1 MRWALVN
8 IETNIVE
15 YITIW
20 DGVGD
25 QYQNRGWIPV
35 QLNEN
40 EHNTSSG
47 WIYDP
52 NSDPRFTAPDILET
66 P

>member
-1 MRWALVN
+1 MRWALVSM
-8 IETNIVE
+8 ETNIVE
-15 YITIW
+15 NVIIW
-20 DGVGD
+20 DGTGD
-25 QYQNRGWIPV
+25 LYQNRSWITV

-40 EHNTSSG
+40 ELTTSTG

-52 NSDPRFTAPDILET
+52 NTDPRFSAPDILET